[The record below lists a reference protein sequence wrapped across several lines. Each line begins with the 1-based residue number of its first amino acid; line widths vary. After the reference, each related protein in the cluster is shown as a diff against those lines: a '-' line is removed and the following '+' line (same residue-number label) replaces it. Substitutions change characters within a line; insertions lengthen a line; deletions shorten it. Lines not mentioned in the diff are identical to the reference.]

1 MPNNFNETEPQPATP
16 LAQTTPQAQDIPQT
30 QDTPVENTNSG
41 QLVVSVFTA
50 NQVLPVVGAAIT
62 VTAENGTN
70 ENISETSDTDRSGRS
85 VIFTLPA
92 PSASMSQ
99 EPTNA
104 IPFAEYTVRVSHPQY
119 FDAIIENVQI
129 FDGILTQL
137 PVNLIPLP
145 EISGRDIDNT
155 IIIPRQNL

>member
-1 MPNNFNETEPQPATP
+1 MPNNFFETEPQPAAPQVQNTP
-16 LAQTTPQAQDIPQT
+16 EPQPAPS
-30 QDTPVENTNSG
+30 ENTSGG
-41 QLVVSVFTA
+41 QLVVSAFTA
-50 NQVLPVVGAAIT
+50 SEVFPVVGATIT
-62 VTAENGTN
+62 VTGENGTN

-85 VIFTLPA
+85 VVFTLPA

-104 IPFAEYTVRVSHPQY
+104 IPFAEYTIRVTHPQY
-119 FDAIIENVQI
+119 FTAIIENVQV

-145 EISGRDIDNT
+145 EIPGDNT
-155 IIIPRQNL
+155 TNTVTIPRQNL

>member
-1 MPNNFNETEPQPATP
+1 MPNNFNGTEPQPATP
-16 LAQTTPQAQDIPQT
+16 QVQPEPQPTPEAST
-30 QDTPVENTNSG
+30 SSG
-41 QLVVSVFTA
+41 QLVVSAFTA
-50 NQVLPVVGAAIT
+50 SEVFPVVGANIS

-70 ENISETSDTDRSGRS
+70 ENISQTSDTDRSGRS
-85 VIFTLPA
+85 IVFTLPA

-99 EPTNA
+99 EPTTA

-119 FDAIIENVQI
+119 FTAVIENVQV

-145 EISGRDIDNT
+145 EFPGDNT
-155 IIIPRQNL
+155 TNTVNIPRQNL